1 MMSILQVVDLYQR
14 HGSKETLKGVSF
26 SLGEGEVFG
35 LIGPTGAGK
44 TTLLRLLDQLENPS
58 SGKILFDGKEVTN
71 SPRLQTQVRRRV
83 SMVLQKPVV
92 FNTSVYDNVAYPL
105 KVRGNDRKTAAERV
119 NGILKTVGLAEY
131 ATRNARTLSGGETQ
145 KVALA
150 RALVTRPQV
159 LLLDEPTANL
169 DPLSLGMIEKLVL
182 RFNREYGMAV
192 VIATHEMAQG
202 QRLADRIGVMM
213 DGELVQVGRPSE
225 IFSAPTDLRVARLVG
240 VENILQGKVNSNREG
255 LVHIAVRGHDV
266 EAVADRRPGDEV
278 HLCIRPEDI
287 TLSLREASTSA
298 RNAFSGQIAGLALS
312 GALAR
317 VQLDCGFPLVAL
329 ITKQSAED
337 MGLQIGK
344 QARASFKATTVHVI
358 GQ

>member
-1 MMSILQVVDLYQR
+1 MSLIQVVDLNQR
-14 HGSKETLKGVSF
+14 HGSKNTLKGISF
-26 SLGEGEVFG
+26 SMEEGEVFG

-58 SGKILFDGKEVTN
+58 SGKIFFDGREVTG

-92 FNTSVYDNVAYPL
+92 FNTSVFDNVAYPL
-105 KVRGNDRKTAAERV
+105 KVRGHEKETVAERV
-119 NGILKTVGLAEY
+119 NEMLKTVGLVEY
-131 ATRNARTLSGGETQ
+131 ANRNARTLSGGETQ

-169 DPLSLGMIEKLVL
+169 DPLSLDMIEKLVL
-182 RFNREYGMAV
+182 QFNREYGMAV

-213 DGELVQVGRPSE
+213 DGELVQKGKPSE
-225 IFSAPTDLRVARLVG
+225 IFSTPSDLRVARFVG

-255 LVHIAVRGHDV
+255 LVHIDVQGRDV
-266 EAVADRRPGDEV
+266 EAIANRYPGDEV

-287 TLSLREASTSA
+287 TLSLRGASTSA
-298 RNAFSGQIAGLALS
+298 RNSFSGRVTGLALS

-329 ITKQSAED
+329 ITKQSAEEL
-337 MGLQIGK
+337 GLQIGK
-344 QARASFKATTVHVI
+344 QAHISFKATAVHVI